1 MRQAGKVL
9 RFWVSVLGLVIALQ
23 SAFIAAS
30 SESFGQSGPAVEE
43 NRSEAAPSSNDVA
56 PVRESGEEP
65 SAQTSEVARERVRDH
80 STRSP
85 QEILFLFLKG
95 SGALIVMVLLYKGLA
110 RWIGSKRR
118 SD

>member
-9 RFWVSVLGLVIALQ
+9 RFWVSVLGLVIGLQ
-23 SAFIAAS
+23 SAFIATS
-30 SESFGQSGPAVEE
+30 SESFGEPGPAVQE
-43 NRSEAAPSSNDVA
+43 NRSETAPSSNDVA
-56 PVRESGEEP
+56 PVRESGDGP
-65 SAQTSEVARERVRDH
+65 SAQASEVARERVRDH

-95 SGALIVMVLLYKGLA
+95 SGALIVMILIYKGLA